1 MLIHE
6 KVKRFCLRFGLLL
19 LAMVALPANAQ
30 DCDSAYVDFSSEG
43 EVKIEPTSVDD
54 AENIQCA
61 VDGAIQLGK
70 AKISLQ
76 KGEFLLGASI
86 SFVGFTGE
94 FSGVSKASTI
104 VKTIPASWECSNGG
118 DLDTQEQLF
127 RVANGSVQFTTMNVV
142 ADDPC
147 IERSNSASWKAID
160 ISPIYP
166 LCDER
171 VSFSSIDRVDLTLNA
186 TVYGN
191 YTAIHAGK
199 NRRCEDSLL
208 GTLKINRSTIQGWDR
223 GVDTG
228 MVSGAQVD
236 VNYSDFIA
244 NKYGVRIYNANQ
256 LTSIQRNRFFLKP
269 PYHKSDARPHGIG
282 FFGEGNNAPRQNV
295 LSIANNRF
303 YDEVRT
309 GHELRLSY
317 EYTTKSAGISVSI
330 VGNRFEEGVEGLDT
344 DGMPNITINNI
355 DAGFIAKN
363 AFLENAYM
371 NISLGGRAGD
381 ADTADSW
388 AIVDNNY
395 AGLNG
400 GIRLEELTS
409 NNIVGP
415 GQNFPL
421 YDEGSN
427 FVLE

>member
-1 MLIHE
+1 MRRFLPFACVFLLIQPMQ
-6 KVKRFCLRFGLLL
+6 F
-19 LAMVALPANAQ
+19 ANAQ

-43 EVKIEPTSVDD
+43 EVKIEPTLVDD

-61 VDGAIQLGK
+61 VDEAIQLGK

-94 FSGVSKASTI
+94 FSGLSKASTI
-104 VKTIPASWECSNGG
+104 VKTIPASWGCSNGG

-127 RVANGSVQFTTMNVV
+127 RVANGSVQFKTMSVV

-147 IERSNSASWKAID
+147 IEGSSSASWKAID

-166 LCDER
+166 SCDER

-186 TVYGN
+186 TVYGR

-223 GVDTG
+223 GVNTE

-236 VNYSDFIA
+236 VNYSDFVA
-244 NKYGVRIYNANQ
+244 NIYGVRIYNANQ
-256 LTSIQRNRFFLKP
+256 LSSIQRNRFFLKP
-269 PYHKSDARPHGIG
+269 PDHKSGVRPHGIG
-282 FFGEGNNAPRQNV
+282 FFGEGDNAPKQNV
-295 LSIANNRF
+295 LGIANNRF
-303 YDEVRT
+303 YDEVPT

-330 VGNRFEEGVEGLDT
+330 VGNRFEDGVEGLDR
-344 DGMPNITINNI
+344 DGMANISINNI

-363 AFLENAYM
+363 TFLENAYM
-371 NISLGGRAGD
+371 NILLWGRAGD
-381 ADTADSW
+381 ADSADSW

-395 AGLNG
+395 AGPNG
-400 GIRLEELTS
+400 GIRLEELTK

-415 GQNFPL
+415 GQNFPM